1 MKSGKKETSFALSTR
16 AYKVDLRIL
25 RTKKYP
31 LIAKDNRIKTK
42 RVSVPSLDCIF
53 TQMDEIA
60 QSIK

>member
-1 MKSGKKETSFALSTR
+1 MKSGKKENSFALSTR

-25 RTKKYP
+25 RNKKYP
-31 LIAKDNRIKTK
+31 LIAKDVRSTK

-60 QSIK
+60 QNIK

>member
-1 MKSGKKETSFALSTR
+1 MKSGKKENSFALSTR

-31 LIAKDNRIKTK
+31 LIAKDDGKRSK